1 MDTMSRYELDNLET
15 ARRSDRII
23 REIEQSDTNVLSSI
37 VPGSRLHEI
46 IHNPVT
52 EGIDEG

>member
-1 MDTMSRYELDNLET
+1 MSRYELQILET
-15 ARRSDRII
+15 GRRYDEMI
-23 REIEQSDTNVLSSI
+23 REIERQDPNVLSSV